1 MITAKTEEKENVE
14 SEDKATPPPVATH
27 KWHQGTVM

>member
-27 KWHQGTVM
+27 K